1 MMKKL
6 RILLSA
12 SLLVTALVSNANAF
26 TTDGESVVNTS
37 HSGWCSVVV
46 GDQVWWYLC

>member
-6 RILLSA
+6 RTLLTA

-26 TTDGESVVNTS
+26 TTDSESVVNTS
-37 HSGWCSVVV
+37 HSAWCSVAL
-46 GDQVWWYLC
+46 GDWVWWYPC